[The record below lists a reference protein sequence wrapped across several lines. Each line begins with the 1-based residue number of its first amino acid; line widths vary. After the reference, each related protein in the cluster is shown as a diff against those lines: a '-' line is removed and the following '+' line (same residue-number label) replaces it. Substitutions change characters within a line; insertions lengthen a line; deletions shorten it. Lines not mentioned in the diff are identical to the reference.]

1 MALRPRSALFRE
13 TDSSALPLRY
23 VHLLPPIG
31 GRKGKRANETN
42 STRFTM
48 DFTRVDIIGLS
59 TSPSSGGAYA
69 LVLGEVEGNRR
80 LPIIIG
86 AFEAQAIALEL
97 EKIQPPRPMT
107 HDLLRD
113 TFEAVDVEVTEVVI
127 DELREGTF
135 FAKIRYR
142 HDGEEHQLDS
152 RPSDAVALAVRVDAP
167 IFVAPMV
174 LDEAG
179 IVAEDESDISS
190 LAEQAEETTG
200 TEEDEPSGTELEQMQ
215 QKLEE
220 AVEEEDYERAAELR
234 DEIQRLE
241 QERQQNQN

>member
-1 MALRPRSALFRE
+1 
-13 TDSSALPLRY
+13 
-23 VHLLPPIG
+23 
-31 GRKGKRANETN
+31 
-42 STRFTM
+42 M
-48 DFTRVDIIGLS
+48 DFIQVDIIGLS

-69 LVLGEVEGNRR
+69 LVLGEIDGNRR

-113 TFEAVDVEVTEVVI
+113 TFEAVEIGVSEVVI

-135 FAKIRYR
+135 FAKVRYQ
-142 HDGEEHQLDS
+142 HNGEEHQLDS

-167 IFVAPMV
+167 IYVAPAV

-179 IVAEDESDISS
+179 ITADEEDMSS
-190 LAEQAEETTG
+190 LASAEATATG
-200 TEEDEPSGTELEQMQ
+200 GSIEEGEEEEASPMTQLERKEKEL
-215 QKLEE
+215 QK
-220 AVEEEDYERAAELR
+220 AVEEENYEKAAKLR
-234 DEIQRLE
+234 DEIEELKQE
-241 QERQQNQN
+241 QNKN

>member
-1 MALRPRSALFRE
+1 
-13 TDSSALPLRY
+13 
-23 VHLLPPIG
+23 
-31 GRKGKRANETN
+31 
-42 STRFTM
+42 M

-113 TFEAVDVEVTEVVI
+113 TFGELDVDVTEVVI

-142 HDGEEHQLDS
+142 HNGDEHQLDS

-167 IFVAPMV
+167 IYVAPMV

-190 LAEQAEETTG
+190 LTQQAEEGTS
-200 TEEDEPSGTELEQMQ
+200 TEEEETGGTQLERMQ
-215 QKLEE
+215 KKLEK

-234 DEIQRLE
+234 DEIKRLQQE
-241 QERQQNQN
+241 QEQNKN

>member
-1 MALRPRSALFRE
+1 
-13 TDSSALPLRY
+13 
-23 VHLLPPIG
+23 
-31 GRKGKRANETN
+31 
-42 STRFTM
+42 M

-113 TFEAVDVEVTEVVI
+113 TFEELEVDVTEVVI

-135 FAKIRYR
+135 FAKIRYS
-142 HDGEEHQLDS
+142 HNGEEHQLDS
-152 RPSDAVALAVRVDAP
+152 RPSDAVALAVRVEAP
-167 IFVAPMV
+167 IFVAPTV

-179 IVAEDESDISS
+179 IVAEDESDIS
-190 LAEQAEETTG
+190 AITEQAEG
-200 TEEDEPSGTELEQMQ
+200 ASASGGEEEMEGTELEKKQK
-215 QKLEE
+215 KLEQ

-234 DEIQRLE
+234 DEIQRLKQEEE
-241 QERQQNQN
+241 QEQNKN

>member
-1 MALRPRSALFRE
+1 
-13 TDSSALPLRY
+13 
-23 VHLLPPIG
+23 
-31 GRKGKRANETN
+31 
-42 STRFTM
+42 M
-48 DFTRVDIIGLS
+48 DLTRVDIIGLS

-190 LAEQAEETTG
+190 LAEQAEETSG
-200 TEEDEPSGTELEQMQ
+200 TEEEEMGGTELEKMQ
-215 QKLEE
+215 KKLEK

-241 QERQQNQN
+241 QEQQQNQN

>member
-1 MALRPRSALFRE
+1 
-13 TDSSALPLRY
+13 
-23 VHLLPPIG
+23 
-31 GRKGKRANETN
+31 
-42 STRFTM
+42 M
-48 DFTRVDIIGLS
+48 DFIQVDIIGLS

-113 TFEAVDVEVTEVVI
+113 LFDAVHGDVVDIVI

-135 FAKIRYR
+135 FAKIRYTVG
-142 HDGEEHQLDS
+142 GEEGQLDC

-167 IFVAPMV
+167 IYVAPSV

-179 IVAEDESDISS
+179 IPTEDEDMEDSPA
-190 LAEQAEETTG
+190 AEAAPPPQVT
-200 TEEDEPSGTELEQMQ
+200 EDEGKALEAPTSQVDTVSSELE
-215 QKLEE
+215 K
-220 AVEEEDYERAAELR
+220 AIAAEDYEKAAKLR
-234 DEIQRLE
+234 DELNRIKGAS
-241 QERQQNQN
+241 N

>member
-1 MALRPRSALFRE
+1 
-13 TDSSALPLRY
+13 
-23 VHLLPPIG
+23 
-31 GRKGKRANETN
+31 
-42 STRFTM
+42 M

-200 TEEDEPSGTELEQMQ
+200 TGEDEPSGTELEQMQ

-220 AVEEEDYERAAELR
+220 AVEKEDYERAAELR

-241 QERQQNQN
+241 KEQQQNQN

>member
-1 MALRPRSALFRE
+1 
-13 TDSSALPLRY
+13 
-23 VHLLPPIG
+23 
-31 GRKGKRANETN
+31 
-42 STRFTM
+42 M
-48 DFTRVDIIGLS
+48 DFIRVDIIGLS

-113 TFEAVDVEVTEVVI
+113 TFDAVDVDVSEVVI

-142 HDGEEHQLDS
+142 HNGDERQLDS

-167 IFVAPMV
+167 IYVAPAV
-174 LDEAG
+174 LEEAG
-179 IVAEDESDISS
+179 IVAEEEETSVSS
-190 LAEQAEETTG
+190 LAQAG
-200 TEEDEPSGTELEQMQ
+200 SSSSTEEEEQGGTRLERMERQ
-215 QKLEE
+215 LEK
-220 AVEEEDYERAAELR
+220 AIEEENYERAAKLR
-234 DEIQRLE
+234 DEIE
-241 QERQQNQN
+241 QLKSEKNQN

>member
-1 MALRPRSALFRE
+1 
-13 TDSSALPLRY
+13 
-23 VHLLPPIG
+23 
-31 GRKGKRANETN
+31 
-42 STRFTM
+42 M

-174 LDEAG
+174 LNEAG

-190 LAEQAEETTG
+190 LAEQAEETSV
-200 TEEDEPSGTELEQMQ
+200 EEEEMGGTELEKKQK
-215 QKLEE
+215 KLEK
-220 AVEEEDYERAAELR
+220 AVEEENYERAAELR

-241 QERQQNQN
+241 KEQQQNQN

>member
-1 MALRPRSALFRE
+1 VSGSTRAPVSDRGAGVVVALR
-13 TDSSALPLRY
+13 
-23 VHLLPPIG
+23 G
-31 GRKGKRANETN
+31 GRIFLEYTAIE
-42 STRFTM
+42 M
-48 DFTRVDIIGLS
+48 DLTRVDIIGLS

-69 LVLGEVEGNRR
+69 LVLGEIEGNRR

-113 TFEAVDVEVTEVVI
+113 TFGELDVDVTEVVI

-142 HDGEEHQLDS
+142 HNGDEHQLDS

-167 IFVAPMV
+167 IYVAPMV

-179 IVAEDESDISS
+179 IIAEDESDISS
-190 LAEQAEETTG
+190 ITEQAETTSAEGGEEG
-200 TEEDEPSGTELEQMQ
+200 TQLERMQ
-215 QKLEE
+215 KQLEE
-220 AVEEEDYERAAELR
+220 AVEEENYERAAELR
-234 DEIQRLE
+234 DEIERLKQE
-241 QERQQNQN
+241 QQQNQN